1 LTHNLRGSLSIN
13 GVKSI
18 YHLSL
23 NYQYF
28 SDLSYFLRIFTNILV
43 IMSRYGTGS
52 TPKEMMRLLAE
63 NIRAIRKEQKISQ
76 KKLAEISGVT
86 YSSFL
91 RFENTGMISLE
102 SLLKICNALGRLD
115 EFETILQLNNT
126 DQKRNLFDI

>member
-1 LTHNLRGSLSIN
+1 M
-13 GVKSI
+13 
-18 YHLSL
+18 
-23 NYQYF
+23 
-28 SDLSYFLRIFTNILV
+28 RIFTNILV

-52 TPKEMMRLLAE
+52 TPKEMMRMMAE

-91 RFENTGMISLE
+91 RFENTGMVSLE